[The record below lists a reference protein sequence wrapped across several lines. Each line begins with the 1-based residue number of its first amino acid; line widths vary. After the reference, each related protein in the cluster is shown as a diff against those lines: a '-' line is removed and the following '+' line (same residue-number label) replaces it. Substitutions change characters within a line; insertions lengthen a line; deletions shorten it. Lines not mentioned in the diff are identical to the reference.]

1 MNYICMWH
9 ALKNVNLKNVLLS
22 PNNMV
27 QNYDKLL
34 QTFCTMAALK
44 MSSAVGCSIV
54 YWALIYYLNNIES
67 YYDYHD
73 AKPYDLKFWE
83 VFIYYTSS
91 TAQWLW

>member
-1 MNYICMWH
+1 
-9 ALKNVNLKNVLLS
+9 
-22 PNNMV
+22 MV

-73 AKPYDLKFWE
+73 AKPYDLKF
-83 VFIYYTSS
+83 
-91 TAQWLW
+91 